1 LLSGGGDFET
11 LDEKFDLSTND
22 QSLHVLAEVVLDIDA
37 SPKEVGWEIVDP
49 EGDVVVEQEGNT
61 YRHRDEYSQ
70 IIDLDPGTYTF
81 SIMEFDEAGGSFH
94 SR

>member
-1 LLSGGGDFET
+1 MAGGDFET

-22 QSLHVLAEVVLDIDA
+22 LDIDA

-49 EGDVVVEQEGNT
+49 EGDVVVEQEGIT
-61 YRHRDEYSQ
+61 YRHREEYSL

-81 SIMEFDEAGGSFH
+81 SIMEFDEAGGTYH